1 MIEFTDN
8 SELGRVFEQ
17 HEVRIH
23 KALIYIKSDM
33 EKMVDEIEG
42 EKEVFRNALDEIK
55 VAFHTQQP
63 DHVTLQDIQ
72 NILSD
77 LDDKE

>member
-1 MIEFTDN
+1 M
-8 SELGRVFEQ
+8 SELDRTFKQ

-23 KALIYIKSDM
+23 KALFYTEDIKSDM